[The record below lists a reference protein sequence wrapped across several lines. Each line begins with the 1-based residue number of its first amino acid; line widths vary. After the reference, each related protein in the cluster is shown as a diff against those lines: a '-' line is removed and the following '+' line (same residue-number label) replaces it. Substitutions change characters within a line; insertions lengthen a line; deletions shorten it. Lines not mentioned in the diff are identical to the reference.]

1 MIRID
6 IKIMKAYTDLEQS
19 KKLAEILSIKSSD
32 HHYVRTVTD
41 FRGNPVDGEWSHPK
55 YGNPNSRYA
64 NYIVQN
70 FETYKTIPC
79 WSLSALIEFTD
90 ECRME
95 KKPLGQTGEFTYS
108 FVDDYYN
115 IHTDEED
122 NPVDA
127 CYEMIIKLHELDAL

>member
-1 MIRID
+1 
-6 IKIMKAYTDLEQS
+6 MKAYTDLEQS

-79 WSLSALIEFTD
+79 WSLSALIELIPD

-95 KKPLGQTGEFTYS
+95 KTPLGQTGKFTYS

-115 IHTDEED
+115 IRTYEEG
-122 NPVDA
+122 NPIDA
-127 CYEMIIKLHELDAL
+127 CYEMILKLHELDAL

>member
-1 MIRID
+1 
-6 IKIMKAYTDLEQS
+6 MKAYTDLEQS

-32 HHYVRTVTD
+32 YHYVRTVTD
-41 FRGNPVDGEWSHPK
+41 FRGKPVDEEWSHPK
-55 YGNPNSRYA
+55 YGNLNSKYA
-64 NYIVQN
+64 RYIVQD

-79 WSLSALIEFTD
+79 WSLSALIELIPD

-95 KKPLGQTGEFTYS
+95 KTSLDQAGEFTYS

-115 IHTDEED
+115 IHTHEED

-127 CYEMIIKLHELDAL
+127 CYEMLIKLHEFDAL

>member
-1 MIRID
+1 
-6 IKIMKAYTDLEQS
+6 MKAYTDLEQS

-32 HHYVRTVTD
+32 YHYVRTVTD
-41 FRGNPVDGEWSHPK
+41 FRGKPVDEEWSHPK

-79 WSLSALIEFTD
+79 WSLSALLELIPD

-95 KKPLGQTGEFTYS
+95 KTPLGKIGEFTYS

-115 IHTDEED
+115 IRTYEEG
-122 NPVDA
+122 NPVDT
-127 CYEMIIKLHELDAL
+127 CCQLPTN

>member
-1 MIRID
+1 
-6 IKIMKAYTDLEQS
+6 MKAYTDLEQS

-32 HHYVRTVTD
+32 YHYVRTVTD
-41 FRGNPVDGEWSHPK
+41 FRGNPVDEEWSLPK
-55 YGNPNSRYA
+55 YGNLNSKYA
-64 NYIVQN
+64 RYIVQD

-79 WSLSALIEFTD
+79 WSLSALIELIPD

-95 KKPLGQTGEFTYS
+95 KTSLDQAGEFTYS

-115 IHTDEED
+115 IRTYEEG

-127 CYEMIIKLHELDAL
+127 CYEMILKLHELDAL